1 MPRFLVKVS
10 KTDGSA
16 MTREEVNDIAPRL
29 EAAGVVTAAG
39 YDTESSFGHV
49 LVHLDTVA
57 PKDARDRV
65 AAVLSGDEYMVGEA
79 TEYRED

>member
-29 EAAGVVTAAG
+29 EAAGVVTASG
-39 YDTESSFGHV
+39 YNTESSFDHV
-49 LVHLDTVA
+49 LVHVDTA
-57 PKDARDRV
+57 SPKDATERV
-65 AAVLSGDEYMVGEA
+65 AAVLSSDDYMVGEP
-79 TEYRED
+79 TEA